1 MLAVFSLIFFLFQVH
16 VSPTVLQKK
25 SDSDTDTDFVEMTI
39 LAFLFQPFCT
49 EQAKRRCDTDKF
61 LVNNNAS

>member
-1 MLAVFSLIFFLFQVH
+1 MLAVLSFIFFNS
-16 VSPTVLQKK
+16 SPCHTDSIAKK

-39 LAFLFQPFCT
+39 LAFLFEPFCT